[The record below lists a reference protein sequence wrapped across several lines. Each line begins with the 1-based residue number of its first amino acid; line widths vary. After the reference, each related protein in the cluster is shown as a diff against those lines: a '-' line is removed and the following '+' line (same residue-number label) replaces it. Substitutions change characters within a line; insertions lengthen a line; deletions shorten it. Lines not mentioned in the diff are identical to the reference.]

1 MKYVNIA
8 SRLFAIVFLGFMIH
22 AAVQVDRYWLAGC
35 LAIVFLLVA
44 KMPGIDS
51 FKFNFG
57 KDKSLEVKNDEP
69 S

>member
-35 LAIVFLLVA
+35 LSLCFLLVA
-44 KMPGIDS
+44 KMGAIDM
-51 FKFNFG
+51 FKIDL
-57 KDKSLEVKNDEP
+57 KKRTIEVKNDEP
-69 S
+69 N

>member
-8 SRLFAIVFLGFMIH
+8 SRLFSVVFLAFMIH

-35 LAIVFLLVA
+35 LALVFLLVA
-44 KMPGIDS
+44 KMGAIDV
-51 FKFNFG
+51 FKIDL
-57 KDKSLEVKNDEP
+57 KKRTIEVKNDEP